1 MGQRLIHALAC
12 LALALLAGAAS
23 AQSVRIAFIDPLS
36 GPFANVG
43 ESELRHF
50 QLVADM
56 INAEGGVLGGRRLEI
71 VPFDNKTSPQ
81 ESVLALKQAIDQGV
95 HYVAQGNGSNVAHA
109 LLDTIDK
116 HNRRNPEKA
125 VVFLNYAAVDPVLTN
140 EKCSFWHFRFD
151 ADADMKMSALTDAI
165 AGNGS
170 VTRVFLLNQDYA
182 FGQAVARAA
191 RAMLARKRP
200 DIQIVGDDLHPLG
213 KVKDF
218 APYVSKINA
227 SGAQVVIT
235 GNWGNDLALLIRA
248 GKDAGLKVDYYTYYG
263 GVSGTPPAIGPSG
276 VEHVKQVSF
285 WAPNVGT
292 SHAEKM
298 VSAYRARYRSA
309 PDDYWF
315 NGPYVVLRMLA
326 RAIDQARSADPLPV
340 ARALEG
346 MRWTADVGEVYI
358 REDNHQLI
366 QPLFV
371 STFARVDGADVR
383 YDSDRTGFGFRVDRK
398 IESKDTVMST
408 TCRMQRP

>member
-1 MGQRLIHALAC
+1 MATRLMRGMVV
-12 LALALLAGAAS
+12 LALALAAHAAA
-23 AQSVRIAFIDPLS
+23 AQNVRIAFIDPLS

-50 QLVADM
+50 QLVAEM
-56 INAEGGVLGGRRLEI
+56 INADGGVPGGRKLEL

-81 ESVLALKQAIDQGV
+81 ESVLALKQAIDQDI
-95 HYVAQGNGSNVAHA
+95 HYVVQGNGSNVAHA

-116 HNRRNPEKA
+116 HNRRNPDKA
-125 VVFLNYAAVDPVLTN
+125 VVFLNYAAVDPALTN

-151 ADADMKMSALTDAI
+151 ADADMKMSALTDVI
-165 AGNGS
+165 AENRA

-191 RAMLARKRP
+191 RAMLAKKRP

-218 APYVSKINA
+218 APYVSKIAA

-235 GNWGNDLALLIRA
+235 GNWGNDLALLIKA
-248 GKDAGLKVDYYTYYG
+248 SKDAGLKVDYYTYYG
-263 GVSGTPPAIGPSG
+263 GVVGTPPAIGESG
-276 VEHVKQVSF
+276 VDHVKQVSF
-285 WAPNVGT
+285 WAPNVAT
-292 SHAEKM
+292 AHASRM
-298 VSAYRARYRSA
+298 ISAYRARYRSA

-315 NGPYVVLRMLA
+315 NGPHIVLTMLA
-326 RAIDQARSADPLPV
+326 RAIDQAKSADPLPV

-346 MRWTADVGEVYI
+346 MRWSTDVGEVYM

-371 STFARVDGADVR
+371 STFARVDGKAVR
-383 YDSDRTGFGFRVDRK
+383 YDNDRTGFGFRIDRR
-398 IESKDTVMST
+398 IEGKDTVMAT